1 MTKKMKSEILVL
13 GDVLLD
19 RYWFGDFIKISS
31 EAPVPVI
38 SINSFDD
45 RPGGAGN
52 VAMNIKS
59 LGGKVD
65 LMSLVGKDEAFNTLK
80 YILKK
85 NKINFLP
92 IIDDKFI
99 TPLKVRVI
107 SKNQQ
112 ITRADFEKNNYIK
125 KNLKVSKFLNKNI
138 KKYKILVL
146 PDYSKGSL
154 NNVKNIIKIA
164 NNHNIPILIDPKGSD
179 FSKYANSFLITPN
192 FEEFINV
199 VGETKSE
206 SDLLDKGYN
215 LIKNYNINN
224 LLITRGKQGMTLIS
238 SKQKPFNISSTAK
251 DVFDVTGAG
260 DTVLATIAYFL
271 SKKFSLKKAIK
282 LANFSAGISVTKFGT
297 STVKY
302 NEIKKEI

>member
-1 MTKKMKSEILVL
+1 MSKKIKSKILVL
-13 GDVLLD
+13 GDILLD

-52 VAMNIKS
+52 VAMNVKS

-65 LMSLVGKDEAFNTLK
+65 LMSIVGKDETFNTLK
-80 YILKK
+80 FILKK
-85 NKINFLP
+85 NKINFFP
-92 IIDDKFI
+92 IIDKKFI

-112 ITRADFEKNNYIK
+112 ITRADFEKNNYVK
-125 KNLKVSKFLNKNI
+125 KNLNITNFLNKKI
-138 KKYKILVL
+138 KNYEILVL
-146 PDYSKGSL
+146 PDYAKGTL
-154 NNVKNIIKIA
+154 NNIKNIIKIA
-164 NNHNIPILIDPKGSD
+164 NNHNIPILIDPKDSD

-199 VGETKSE
+199 VGKVNSE
-206 SDLLDKGYN
+206 NDLLDKAYN
-215 LIKNYNINN
+215 LIKTYNISN

-238 SKQKPFNISSTAK
+238 AKQKPFNISSTAK

-271 SKKFSLKKAIK
+271 SKKFNLKKAVK
-282 LANFSAGISVTKFGT
+282 LANFSAGISITKFGT
-297 STVKY
+297 SIVKY